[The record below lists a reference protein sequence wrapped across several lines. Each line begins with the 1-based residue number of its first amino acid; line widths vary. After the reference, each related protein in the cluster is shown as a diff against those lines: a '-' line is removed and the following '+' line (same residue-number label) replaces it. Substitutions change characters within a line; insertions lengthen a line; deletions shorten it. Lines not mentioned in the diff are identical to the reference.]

1 MITINYQLELDKYIE
16 SMQGKEKLALHSC
29 CGPCSSYV
37 IEYLSQYFDI
47 TVFFY
52 NPNIHPNAEYE
63 HRLSEQK
70 RLCEIMNIPMIDCDY
85 LPDDFFNFVK
95 GLENEKEGG
104 QRCTKCF
111 EMRLDYT
118 AKKAKQNGFALFA
131 TTLTVSPHKN
141 APLINGIGESISKK
155 YDIKW
160 LPSDFKKRSG
170 YLRSIRLSEQYEL
183 YRQNYC
189 GCVFSKQK
197 AED

>member
-1 MITINYQLELDKYIE
+1 
-16 SMQGKEKLALHSC
+16 MQGREKLALHSC

-52 NPNIHPNAEYE
+52 NPNIHPSAEYE

-70 RLCEIMNIPMIDCDY
+70 RLCEIMKIPMIDCDY
-85 LPDDFFNFVK
+85 LPDDFFDFVK
-95 GLENEKEGG
+95 GLEKEKEGG